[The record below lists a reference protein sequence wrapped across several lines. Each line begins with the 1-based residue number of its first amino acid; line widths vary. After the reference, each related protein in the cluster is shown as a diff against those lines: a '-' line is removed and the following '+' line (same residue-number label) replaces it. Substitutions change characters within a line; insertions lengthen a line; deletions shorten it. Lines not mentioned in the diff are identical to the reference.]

1 MVSRSLHKAGQRERG
16 MGAKQKLNAAHVDG
30 TWFVAGVIGLITGS
44 WPIFV
49 LALIV
54 LVVGSIYAGNIR

>member
-1 MVSRSLHKAGQRERG
+1 
-16 MGAKQKLNAAHVDG
+16 MGAKQKLNAANVNG
-30 TWFVAGVIGLITGS
+30 ALIVAGVIGLITGS

>member
-1 MVSRSLHKAGQRERG
+1 MVSRSLHKEGQRERG
-16 MGAKQKLNAAHVDG
+16 VGAKQKLNAANVNG
-30 TWFVAGVIGLITGS
+30 ALIVAGVIGLITGS

>member
-1 MVSRSLHKAGQRERG
+1 MVSRSSAIKRARKRHGSKAE
-16 MGAKQKLNAAHVDG
+16 ANAANVNG
-30 TWFVAGVIGLITGS
+30 ALIVAGLIGLITGS
-44 WPIFV
+44 MAHFV